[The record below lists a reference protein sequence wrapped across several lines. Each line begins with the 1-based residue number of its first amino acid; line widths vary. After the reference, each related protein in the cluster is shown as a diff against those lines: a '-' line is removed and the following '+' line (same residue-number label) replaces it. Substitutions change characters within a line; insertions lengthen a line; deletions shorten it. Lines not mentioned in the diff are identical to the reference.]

1 MTLPSDV
8 HEQIQEELVPIAG
21 VIVNDLLIVVMAVV
35 VVAVTVTVTV
45 MVTRLTTTVTVVVVV
60 VDLVG
65 IPALQVPNNNQNFL
79 RPAESDIQS
88 VSVTDR
94 ANARGIPGWFC
105 CPRVLKEGIS
115 QMPAYSE

>member
-35 VVAVTVTVTV
+35 VV
-45 MVTRLTTTVTVVVVV
+45 VV
-60 VDLVG
+60 VDIVG
-65 IPALQVPNNNQNFL
+65 IPDLQVPNNNQNFL

-88 VSVTDR
+88 VSI
-94 ANARGIPGWFC
+94 AGQ
-105 CPRVLKEGIS
+105 S
-115 QMPAYSE
+115 QR